1 MALKTILHYTGR
13 RFSVWAVFAFLLG
26 LVSAPC
32 QANDTLALAMASLQ
46 QAYQKENL
54 ADNPQVLQETHV
66 CDSLLQAAKQGNDT
80 AILIEAYLLAG
91 DSRFRLDRYASAYA
105 FYDSA
110 LYLAEQEKGNP
121 DIYTSL
127 RGLYLRQGE
136 AAYFLGK
143 YLNGVE
149 YLYKLLQSE
158 STLNP
163 AMKMQAYIRLG
174 NLFIRLGKN
183 DLAIHYLDAA
193 HQLQK
198 EVEAYDSLPAEVFP
212 VWQSNDYPA
221 CQACGTDWP
230 AEDLASDL
238 DFELNLS
245 YSSAYWQK
253 NEHETSVHYIEKAK
267 KSASAH
273 KLNRVYQNIS
283 IHHLTLGDLN
293 QSERFCLLA
302 LRIADKLYEQAVILN
317 NYAVILLEQGKIDS
331 ALTICQENMK
341 RTSGADMYH
350 VRSNLYFILSRIYEA
365 KGMYKEALD
374 ARRREQAIWD
384 SVYNQDT
391 DEKIWQL
398 NKAFETNRILRD
410 KEIVEYQLKL
420 TEVENSRKN
429 ILIALL
435 ALISCLV
442 IFLIIVIVK
451 KLRKQRE
458 SVSHLEEQIVH
469 IHEDNRKIMESSKA
483 EFENVLTAKTQEL
496 TANTMYIAKMCDM
509 ANQILAE
516 VHKLEP
522 FCTKKESKELLLTL
536 QKQVASLTIEE
547 RGWNDFKLYFE
558 QIHPAFFDRLNASHP
573 DLTAGENRLCA
584 FIVMNLTTK
593 EISALTNRSVRTI
606 ETAKFRLR
614 KKLGITKET
623 GLLTFLHQFTR

>member
-105 FYDSA
+105 SYDSA

-158 STLNP
+158 SDLNP

-410 KEIVEYQLKL
+410 KEIVEYQL
-420 TEVENSRKN
+420 
-429 ILIALL
+429 I
-435 ALISCLV
+435 
-442 IFLIIVIVK
+442 IIVIVK

-522 FCTKKESKELLLTL
+522 FCTKKESKELLLTI